1 MIRILFLFC
10 ILFITNPHQV
20 QAQDVE
26 GVLHSGQR
34 TGQAPFPVDSFEELP
49 NPVATQPEWWRG
61 RKTYHAGWGSTDVR
75 YEKER
80 PASAKSLKKK
90 DRKSTRLNSSHV
102 ASSYAVFCLKKKNY

>member
-1 MIRILFLFC
+1 MIRLLFLFC

-49 NPVATQPEWWRG
+49 NPVATQPEWRRG
-61 RKTYHAGWGSTDVR
+61 RKTYQAGRRWTDAS
-75 YEKER
+75 YEKKR
-80 PASAKSLKKK
+80 SASAKSLKQKIE
-90 DRKSTRLNSSHV
+90 LNYRTEERV
-102 ASSYAVFCLKKKNY
+102 LAQR